1 MNFCPR
7 HSAFTCTLILVALAG
22 CQDQVH
28 GPIVDLLHEE
38 VDSSAPNLNHTFP
51 VAAYSFTNTQI
62 DSRISDDLNFL
73 ASDEQEGR
81 GPYSKGLQASA
92 LYIAEQFAS
101 AGLNTKLIEG
111 KPFQVFASRERVDLG
126 KNNRLVLQ
134 SADGRSQTITGD
146 DYRPLSPSTS
156 GAFELPLAFAGY
168 GISSPRD
175 AYDDFDAFDATGKA
189 VIMLRHE
196 PDQAGSTQKF
206 AGSGNSKYAY
216 LSTKVVNA
224 IEHGASAV
232 IFVTDEAA
240 LQKEKSGGDKLL
252 SFQIRMPKD
261 FQPKIP
267 VFHIKRSVV
276 DVLLK
281 EAGKPS
287 LSEWETSVDGS
298 LKPNSFDL
306 TAARVTGEVEI
317 ETSERTQQ
325 NVLGVLPGKGTLAS
339 EVVVVGAHYDHLG
352 YGGSGSL
359 APWTREIH
367 NGADD
372 NASGTVALLETAR
385 QCAAWEGADRRTML
399 FIAFGAEE
407 QGLIGSEYYVRHPLF
422 AIENTVAMLNYDM
435 VGRLRKD
442 RLTVYG
448 HNTAEEFEPWI
459 DEAAAKYAITINKV
473 PGGYGPSDH
482 ASFYGR
488 GIPVMHDFTGF
499 HSQYH
504 RPSDDIEHINVP
516 GIRKI
521 VGMNVEILQHLVR
534 EKIVPIKNAEG
545 SLLDLYFGGIG
556 SSGQPP
562 KKENQEGDKR
572 ALGVQ
577 VGDPQPSGIPI
588 IKVTEGSV
596 AEKAGLRGGDILAG
610 WGETK
615 IASIDEL
622 RKAVRATQLD
632 KKIPVRILRGMLE
645 LELEVE
651 FPK

>member
-1 MNFCPR
+1 MKPTP
-7 HSAFTCTLILVALAG
+7 AITLVLLLAITSVG
-22 CQDQVH
+22 CQQQESIASSPDSKQQ
-28 GPIVDLLHEE
+28 E
-38 VDSSAPNLNHTFP
+38 VASSSIAVSYP
-51 VAAYSFTNTQI
+51 VATYSFSDAQI
-62 DSRISDDLNFL
+62 DSRISEDLNFL

-81 GPYSKGLQASA
+81 GPYSQGLQASA
-92 LYIAEQFAS
+92 EYIAEQFSS
-101 AGLNTKLIEG
+101 AGLNTKLIQGE
-111 KPFQVFASRERVDLG
+111 PFQVFASRERVDLG
-126 KNNRLVLQ
+126 EGNRLAFER
-134 SADGRSQTITGD
+134 ADGRSQTVIGD
-146 DYRPLSPSTS
+146 DYRPLSPSIS
-156 GAFELPLAFAGY
+156 GAFDLPLAFAGY

-175 AYDDFDAFDATGKA
+175 AYDDYAQLDATGKA
-189 VIMLRHE
+189 VIVLRHE
-196 PDQAGSTQKF
+196 PDQAGRTQKF
-206 AGSGNSKYAY
+206 AGSGNSKFAY

-232 IFVTDEAA
+232 ILVTDEAA
-240 LQKEKSGGDKLL
+240 IQKEKSGGDKLL

-267 VFHIKRSVV
+267 VIHMKRSVV
-276 DVLLK
+276 DALLK

-287 LSEWETSVDGS
+287 LSEWETSVDEN
-298 LKPNSFDL
+298 LKPNSFGL
-306 TAARVTGEVEI
+306 GEVRVAGEVEI
-317 ETSERTQQ
+317 ESSERTQQ
-325 NVLGVLPGKGTLAS
+325 NVLGVLPGKGELAS

-385 QCAAWEGADRRTML
+385 QCAAWEGADLRTIL

-422 AIENTVAMLNYDM
+422 ALENTVAMLNYDM

-442 RLTVYG
+442 LLTVYG
-448 HNTAEEFEPWI
+448 HNTAEEFEAWI
-459 DEAAAKYAITINKV
+459 DQAAAKHAINIKKV

-521 VGMNVEILQHLVR
+521 VGMNVEILQHLV
-534 EKIVPIKNAEG
+534 KDQIVPIKNAEG
-545 SLLDLYFGGIG
+545 SVLDLYFGGIG
-556 SSGQPP
+556 SGGQQPA
-562 KKENQEGDKR
+562 KENKEGGKR

-577 VGDPQPSGIPI
+577 VGDPQPGGIPI
-588 IKVTEGSV
+588 IKVTQGSV
-596 AEKAGLRGGDILAG
+596 AEKAGLRSGDILAG
-610 WGETK
+610 WGATN
-615 IASIDEL
+615 ITSIDEL
-622 RKAVRATQLD
+622 KTAVRGTTLD
-632 KKIPVRILRGMLE
+632 KKIPVRILRGMIE

>member
-1 MNFCPR
+1 MP
-7 HSAFTCTLILVALAG
+7 AVLLVLLLGILGLCVG
-22 CQDQVH
+22 CQQQESIAASPDPDQQ
-28 GPIVDLLHEE
+28 IKAS
-38 VDSSAPNLNHTFP
+38 DSPAITHP
-51 VAAYSFTNTQI
+51 VAAYSFADAQV
-62 DSRISDDLNFL
+62 DSRILEDLNFL

-92 LYIAEQFAS
+92 EYIEEQFAS
-101 AGLNTKLIEG
+101 AGLDTKLIEG
-111 KPFQVFASRERVDLG
+111 KPFQVFAARERVDLG
-126 KNNRLVLQ
+126 ENNRLAFQ
-134 SADGRSQTITGD
+134 SADGNSQTITGD

-156 GAFELPLAFAGY
+156 GEFDLPLAFAGY

-175 AYDDFDAFDATGKA
+175 VYDDYVDFDATGKA
-189 VIMLRHE
+189 LIVLRHE
-196 PDQAGSTQKF
+196 PDQTGRTQKF
-206 AGSGNSKYAY
+206 AGSDTSKYAY
-216 LSTKVVNA
+216 LSSKVDNA
-224 IEHGASAV
+224 IQHGAAAV
-232 IFVTDEAA
+232 IFVTDEVAV
-240 LQKEKSGGDKLL
+240 QKEKNGADKLL

-267 VFHIKRSVV
+267 VIHMKRLAV
-276 DVLLK
+276 DALLK
-281 EAGKPS
+281 QADKPS
-287 LSEWETSVDGS
+287 LSELEANIDEG
-298 LKPNSFDL
+298 LQPNSFDV
-306 TAARVTGEVEI
+306 ADARVIGEVEI

-325 NVLGVLPGKGTLAS
+325 NVLGVLPGKGKLAS

-385 QCAAWEGADRRTML
+385 QCAAWDGADRRTML

-407 QGLIGSEYYVRHPLF
+407 QGLVGSEYYVRHPLY
-422 AIENTVAMLNYDM
+422 AVENTVAMLNYDM

-448 HNTAEEFEPWI
+448 HNTAEEFEAWM
-459 DEAAAKYAITINKV
+459 DEAAAKHDITINKI

-521 VGMNVEILQHLVR
+521 VGMNIEILQHLVKD
-534 EKIVPIKNAEG
+534 EIVPIKNAEG
-545 SLLDLYFGGIG
+545 SLLDLYFGGI
-556 SSGQPP
+556 SSAGQPE
-562 KKENQEGDKR
+562 KEEGKEGGKR

-577 VGDPQPSGIPI
+577 VGDPQPSGIPV
-588 IKVTEGSV
+588 IKVTQGSV
-596 AEKAGLRGGDILAG
+596 AEKAGLREGDILTG
-610 WGETK
+610 WGEAK
-615 IASIDEL
+615 IKTIDEL
-622 RKAVRATQLD
+622 RSAVRATQLD
-632 KKIPVRILRGMLE
+632 KKIPVRIMRGMLE
-645 LELEVE
+645 LEVEVE
-651 FPK
+651 FPQ